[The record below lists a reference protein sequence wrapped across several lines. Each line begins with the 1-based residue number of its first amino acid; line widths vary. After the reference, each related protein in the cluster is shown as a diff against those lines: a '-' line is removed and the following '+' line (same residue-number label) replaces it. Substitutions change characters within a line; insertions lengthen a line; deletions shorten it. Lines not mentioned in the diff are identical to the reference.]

1 MGQSAQL
8 QAGSL
13 SNLGE
18 FSLTVDVARAQ
29 ASALQA
35 GMGAQIEG
43 STVTMRRSDFRPTSD
58 FVLDLI
64 DGKERV
70 QNRLIGY
77 KGEELDGQRY
87 LLVQPVPTA
96 GQAAEGT

>member
-1 MGQSAQL
+1 
-8 QAGSL
+8 
-13 SNLGE
+13 
-18 FSLTVDVARAQ
+18 
-29 ASALQA
+29 
-35 GMGAQIEG
+35 
-43 STVTMRRSDFRPTSD
+43 VTFKPTSD